1 MTQRKI
7 GAAALLLAVIAIVVL
22 GSTHRAGATAQGAS
36 SRAETSVANPLTTGK
51 AVVLGA
57 VEGITEFLPIS
68 STGHLLIT
76 ERILDIGQG
85 SGVDAQRIKDATD
98 TFTVAIQIGAIFAV
112 LGIYRRRVIA
122 MAEGII
128 GRSEEGRRSVIALA
142 VAFVP
147 AAAIGVL
154 FNKPIKDHLLRP
166 WPVVGA
172 WIVGGL
178 VILVFVSYQSRL
190 RVTIPTMADLTIPHA
205 LIIGAAQALALWPGV
220 SRSFVTILAGLL
232 LGMSLSAAVEFS
244 FLLGLVTLSAATV
257 FELGK
262 DGKAMVDVFGVGTPL
277 IATVVAG
284 ITAFAAVKFM
294 IDWLNKHGLALFG
307 WYRIVLGV
315 VVGLGLMTRW
325 I

>member
-1 MTQRKI
+1 M
-7 GAAALLLAVIAIVVL
+7 
-22 GSTHRAGATAQGAS
+22 
-36 SRAETSVANPLTTGK
+36 
-51 AVVLGA
+51 
-57 VEGITEFLPIS
+57 
-68 STGHLLIT
+68 
-76 ERILDIGQG
+76 
-85 SGVDAQRIKDATD
+85 
-98 TFTVAIQIGAIFAV
+98 
-112 LGIYRRRVIA
+112 
-122 MAEGII
+122 
-128 GRSEEGRRSVIALA
+128 
-142 VAFVP
+142 
-147 AAAIGVL
+147 
-154 FNKPIKDHLLRP
+154 
-166 WPVVGA
+166 
-172 WIVGGL
+172 
-178 VILVFVSYQSRL
+178 
-190 RVTIPTMADLTIPHA
+190 
-205 LIIGAAQALALWPGV
+205 
-220 SRSFVTILAGLL
+220 TILAGLL